1 MGRGARRIS
10 TTSASFHFCD
20 RQSTHIQNLQ
30 NRPRHSNPLLFYEGS
45 GGSFYCKP
53 FPMQDYGPFDM
64 REREREGDRQTDRQ
78 KRENPDAHSVTT
90 VGWG

>member
-1 MGRGARRIS
+1 
-10 TTSASFHFCD
+10 
-20 RQSTHIQNLQ
+20 
-30 NRPRHSNPLLFYEGS
+30 
-45 GGSFYCKP
+45 
-53 FPMQDYGPFDM
+53 MQDYGPFDM